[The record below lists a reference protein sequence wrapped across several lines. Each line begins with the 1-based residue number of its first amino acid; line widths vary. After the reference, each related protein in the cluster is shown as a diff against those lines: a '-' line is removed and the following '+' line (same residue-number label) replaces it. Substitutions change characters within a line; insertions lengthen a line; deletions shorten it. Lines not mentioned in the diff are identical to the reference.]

1 MKNPLRPLVSLLFTI
16 ALFLPNALAAPP
28 NGDVDVDIYSQASG
42 RYEASRASVV
52 NLTLDGSPLLSDVP
66 ALVWQS
72 RTMIP
77 VRLVGEKLGARVTWV
92 DEADQ
97 VIFRRDDTTIV
108 LTLGSASALVNGK
121 HTTLPDLVPAT
132 VMRLNGTERTM
143 VPLRFVSEQLSCT
156 VRWQQDSYTAS
167 ILSPGQSPGMVT
179 AIHADANAQ
188 TVLISTDVMPEY
200 RVQDF
205 GDRVVLDFLGL
216 RLAEGFPGS
225 IQVDNELISSV
236 RYAEHGSDLYP
247 AYPHT
252 VRVVLDLK
260 EGITYEEN
268 VTVEAMDSG
277 VVLTTYVADR
287 DASSFI
293 PTTPLN
299 PSRKTIVLDPGHGG
313 SADGAKYEGIAEK
326 AINLSVGRKLE
337 KILKRYGY
345 NVVMT
350 RSADTTVGLYRR
362 ADIANAVDADIFVSL
377 HSNASETNLQA
388 RGIYTYYHPTSKR
401 GARLATA
408 IQAPITKLTGA
419 QDRGI
424 ESADFVVLRETKMC
438 AVLVEMGFMS
448 THEELM
454 LLISDSYQ
462 DKLALGIA
470 EGIVQ
475 YLNQNGA

>member
-1 MKNPLRPLVSLLFTI
+1 MKNHLRPIISLLCSL
-16 ALFLPNALAAPP
+16 ALLLPHALAAPP
-28 NGDVDVDIYSQASG
+28 NGDVDVDVYSQADQ
-42 RYEASRASVV
+42 RYETTRASVV

-77 VRLVGEKLGARVTWV
+77 VRLVGEKLDARVTWV
-92 DEADQ
+92 DETDQ
-97 VIFRRDDTTIV
+97 VILRREDTTIV
-108 LTLGSASALVNGK
+108 LTLGSATALVNGQK
-121 HTTLPDLVPAT
+121 LTLPDSVPAT
-132 VMRLNGTERTM
+132 VMRLNGAERTM
-143 VPLRFVSEQLSCT
+143 VPLRFVSEQLGCT
-156 VRWQQDSYTAS
+156 VRWQQDSYTVS
-167 ILSPGQSPGMVT
+167 ILSPGQAPGMVT

-188 TVLISTDVMPEY
+188 TVLISTDVEPVY

-205 GDRVVLDFLGL
+205 GDRVVVDFLGL
-216 RLAEGFPGS
+216 RLAEDFPGT
-225 IQVDNELISSV
+225 IHVDNELISSV
-236 RYAEHGSDLYP
+236 RYAGHGSDLYP
-247 AYPHT
+247 SYSHT

-260 EGITYEEN
+260 DGITYKDN
-268 VTVEAMDSG
+268 VIVEAMDSG
-277 VVLTTYVADR
+277 VIVTTYLPDR
-287 DASSFI
+287 DETSFT

-313 SADGAKYEGIAEK
+313 TADGAKYEGIAEK
-326 AINLSVGRKLE
+326 AINLSVALKLE
-337 KILKRYGY
+337 KILKNYGY

-350 RSADTTVGLYRR
+350 RSADATVGLYRR

-388 RGIYTYYHPTSKR
+388 RGIYTYHHHTSKR
-401 GARLATA
+401 GARLAAA
-408 IQAPITKLTGA
+408 IQSPVTKLTGA

-424 ESADFVVLRETKMC
+424 ESADFVVLRETDMC

-454 LLISDSYQ
+454 LLINDSYQ
-462 DKLALGIA
+462 DKLALGIS

-475 YLNQNGA
+475 YLNQN